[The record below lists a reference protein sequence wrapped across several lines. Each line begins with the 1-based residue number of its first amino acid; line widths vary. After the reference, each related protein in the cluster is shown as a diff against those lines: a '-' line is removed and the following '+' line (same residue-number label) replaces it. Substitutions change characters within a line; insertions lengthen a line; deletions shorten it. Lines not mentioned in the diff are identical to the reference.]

1 MVSPYLAPTHPQPCS
16 GGRSGGGSSQG
27 GSQGGS
33 PGGGSGQGG
42 DLGGGDRGGRG
53 GLPLTELQIGYD
65 STRRVHLAAGQ
76 ALFNVPRRTAARLPL
91 ALATPTAACAAGG
104 GGAAGG
110 GAVAVASAL
119 ALLGPAGREMMRDL
133 AGAAELP
140 SGKGV
145 DSGWGE
151 RRP

>member
-1 MVSPYLAPTHPQPCS
+1 MKPIGPSV
-16 GGRSGGGSSQG
+16 
-27 GSQGGS
+27 
-33 PGGGSGQGG
+33 
-42 DLGGGDRGGRG
+42 
-53 GLPLTELQIGYD
+53 PLTRPSL
-65 STRRVHLAAGQ
+65 VPPLAEQSPPTVRSPPPAASSANGTLVRQ
-76 ALFNVPRRTAARLPL
+76 ARLRGAKIYCKLRWLYSGSTSVFQRFFRKNLPG
-91 ALATPTAACAAGG
+91 AGG
-104 GGAAGG
+104 GGGAGG

-119 ALLGPAGREMMRDL
+119 ELLGPAGREMMRDL

>member
-1 MVSPYLAPTHPQPCS
+1 MVSAYLAPTHPQPC
-16 GGRSGGGSSQG
+16 GGGQ
-27 GSQGGS
+27 
-33 PGGGSGQGG
+33 GGGSGG
-42 DLGGGDRGGRG
+42 DRGDRGDRGGGDRGG
-53 GLPLTELQIGYD
+53 GLLLTELQIGYD

-91 ALATPTAACAAGG
+91 ALATPTAACSAGG
-104 GGAAGG
+104 ASGGAAGG

-119 ALLGPAGREMMRDL
+119 ELLGPAGREMMRDL